1 MKMKYAIACI
11 VVFLGAGLLLNVAS
25 SKDASTTTPA
35 TRPDGKTVT
44 PTEAVAAFYRVLVQ
58 DAPPTYEQEKG
69 VFGSSASGL
78 RVHLIDKTGA
88 SKTQPVLLDLYRKHR
103 DLFLPKNMKD
113 AKDANCVALSS
124 WFTFVG
130 RPGKNAHPIEGG
142 PTGKRGG
149 YVIACFVDDFK
160 AKPAHNRS
168 VVFSVTEDGKLDAD
182 CIYLGGFDGQSAY
195 EKFFDMKWW
204 LEHHGNDVC
213 P

>member
-1 MKMKYAIACI
+1 MKYAIACVA
-11 VVFLGAGLLLNVAS
+11 VVLGAGLVLNVAS
-25 SKDASTTTPA
+25 STAKPSTAAPA
-35 TRPDGKTVT
+35 TRPEGKTVT

-58 DAPPTYEQEKG
+58 DAPPTYEQEKE

-88 SKTQPVLLDLYRKHR
+88 SKTQPVLLELYRKHR

-113 AKDANCVALSS
+113 AKDLSRVALSS

-130 RPGKNAHPIEGG
+130 RLGENAHPIEQG

-149 YVIACFVDDFK
+149 YVIAVFVDDPQ
-160 AKPAHNRS
+160 AKSAHIRS
-168 VVFSVTEDGKLDAD
+168 VMFCVTEDGKLGAD
-182 CIYLGGFDGQSAY
+182 DMCLGGFDGQTAY